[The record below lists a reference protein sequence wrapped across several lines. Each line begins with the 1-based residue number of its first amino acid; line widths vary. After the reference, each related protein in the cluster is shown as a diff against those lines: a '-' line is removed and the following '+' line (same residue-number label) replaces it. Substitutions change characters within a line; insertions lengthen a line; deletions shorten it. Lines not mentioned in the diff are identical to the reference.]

1 MNDFRWSRDG
11 RMLLR
16 DVALAAAL
24 AVGSLVPVFSVPN
37 EQLMWRAIGWSLLM
51 CASVALRRV
60 TPLGALAVIAVAGM
74 GMVFT
79 VDIPVPALV
88 AVPIVS
94 YSVGRYHRLTAAIAV
109 GAVGLVGSVAGPITW
124 TRNLEAGCSS
134 SCASPS
140 PRWRTWRAD

>member
-1 MNDFRWSRDG
+1 
-11 RMLLR
+11 MLLR

-37 EQLMWRAIGWSLLM
+37 EPLMWRAIGWSLLM

-79 VDIPVPALV
+79 ETGTYTPAIIGASAFLFAVVPFALF
-88 AVPIVS
+88 A
-94 YSVGRYHRLTAAIAV
+94 GR
-109 GAVGLVGSVAGPITW
+109 
-124 TRNLEAGCSS
+124 
-134 SCASPS
+134 
-140 PRWRTWRAD
+140 RARS